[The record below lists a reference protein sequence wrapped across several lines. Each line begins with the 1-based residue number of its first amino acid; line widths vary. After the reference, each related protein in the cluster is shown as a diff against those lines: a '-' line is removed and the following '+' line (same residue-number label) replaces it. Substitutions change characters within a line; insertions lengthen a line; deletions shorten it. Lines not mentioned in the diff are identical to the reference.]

1 MANIHVHGQ
10 TMRESIPDIQH
21 SSGIYYQNAAFHIK
35 IDARMNTNNIKIEQG
50 DTILSKLFT
59 LALEYVFKRL
69 P

>member
-35 IDARMNTNNIKIEQG
+35 IDARMNTNNIKIERGVRQC
-50 DTILSKLFT
+50 DTILSKLTRTGICF
-59 LALEYVFKRL
+59 
-69 P
+69 